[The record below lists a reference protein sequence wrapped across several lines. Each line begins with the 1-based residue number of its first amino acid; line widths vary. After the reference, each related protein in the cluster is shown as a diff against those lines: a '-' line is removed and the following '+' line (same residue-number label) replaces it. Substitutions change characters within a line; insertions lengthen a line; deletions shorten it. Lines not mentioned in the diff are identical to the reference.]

1 MLDLRERIAH
11 EGKHLGRGVLKV
23 DSFLNQQVDPQLM
36 QEIGRELARRLASTQ
51 PTKVLTVE
59 TSGILPAYAT
69 AAALNV
75 PLVFAR
81 KHRSVGMPAQP
92 LLESTLSQKEER
104 IVQLL
109 VSPEFLTRADRV
121 LIVDDFLTTAQ
132 VILALARLVKASGAQ
147 VVGIGAVIE
156 KSFERGREALAN
168 LKVPVESLVQ
178 VERFEN
184 GNVIFKN
191 S

>member
-1 MLDLRERIAH
+1 MQELKERILR

-36 QEIGRELARRLASTQ
+36 QAIGQELARRLGGQQ

-69 AAALNV
+69 AVALNI

-81 KHRSVGMPAQP
+81 KHRSADMPPQP
-92 LLESTLSQKEER
+92 LQESTLSQREDR
-104 IVQLL
+104 VIQLL
-109 VSPEFLTRADRV
+109 VSPEFLTRGDRV
-121 LIVDDFLTTAQ
+121 LIVDDFLTTAPPS
-132 VILALARLVKASGAQ
+132 LALARLAKASGAQ
-147 VVGIGAVIE
+147 VVGVGAVIE
-156 KSFERGREALAN
+156 KSFEHGREALAN

-178 VERFEN
+178 IERIEN
-184 GNVIFKN
+184 GTVTFKE
-191 S
+191 

>member
-1 MLDLRERIAH
+1 MQVLKERILRE
-11 EGKHLGRGVLKV
+11 GKDLGRGILKV
-23 DSFLNQQVDPQLM
+23 DSFLNHQVEPGM
-36 QEIGRELARRLASTQ
+36 MIEIGQELARRLGPQQ

-104 IVQLL
+104 IIQLL

-132 VILALARLVKASGAQ
+132 VILALARLAKASGAQ
-147 VVGIGAVIE
+147 VVGVGAVIE
-156 KSFERGREALAN
+156 KAFEHGREALAN

-178 VERFEN
+178 IERIEN
-184 GNVIFKN
+184 GNVIFK
-191 S
+191 SS

>member
-1 MLDLRERIAH
+1 MHGLKERIAR
-11 EGKHLGRGVLKV
+11 EGRHLGRGVLKV
-23 DSFLNQQVDPQLM
+23 DSFLSQQIDPQLM
-36 QEIGRELARRLASTQ
+36 QEIGQELARRLAPTQ

-59 TSGILPAYAT
+59 TSGILPAYVT

-81 KHRSVGMPAQP
+81 KHRAVGMPPQP
-92 LLESTLSQKEER
+92 LQESTLSQREER

-109 VSPEFLTRADRV
+109 VSPEFLMRGDRV

-132 VILALARLVKASGAQ
+132 TILALARLAKASGAQ

-156 KSFERGREALAN
+156 KTFEHGREALAN
-168 LKVPVESLVQ
+168 LKVPVETLVQ
-178 VERFEN
+178 IERFDD
-184 GNVIFKN
+184 GNVVFRE
-191 S
+191 

>member
-1 MLDLRERIAH
+1 MQDLRERIAH

-23 DSFLNQQVDPQLM
+23 DSFLSQQVDPRLM
-36 QEIGRELARRLASTQ
+36 QEIGQALAQRLSATQ

-81 KHRSVGMPAQP
+81 KQRTVGMPPQP
-92 LLESTLSQKEER
+92 LQESTLSKKEEH
-104 IVQLL
+104 IIQLL

-121 LIVDDFLTTAQ
+121 LIIDDFLTSAQ
-132 VILALARLVKASGAQ
+132 PILALARLVRTSGGQ
-147 VVGIGAVIE
+147 VVGVGAVIE
-156 KSFERGREALAN
+156 KVFDHGREALAI

-178 VERFEN
+178 IERFED
-184 GNVIFKN
+184 GNVIFK